1 MSCRP
6 LKQDRVGR
14 SRQTGVLPER
24 NVDLRMP
31 ADERPHDVA
40 VQTLVGEKSD
50 HDRTGRCARSRSR
63 NAMEAGWLRIR
74 PTASRSAASTPRM
87 YLSTSERWLR

>member
-14 SRQTGVLPER
+14 SRQTGLLRECK
-24 NVDLRMP
+24 VDLRTP

-40 VQTLVGEKSD
+40 VQVLIGEKSD
-50 HDRTGRCARSRSR
+50 HDRTGRRARSRSR

>member
-6 LKQDRVGR
+6 LEQDGVGR
-14 SRQTGVLPER
+14 SRQTGILGER

-31 ADERPHDVA
+31 ADERPHDVT
-40 VQTLVGEKSD
+40 VQVLVGEKSD
-50 HDRTGRCARSRSR
+50 HDRTERRARSRSR
-63 NAMEAGWLRIR
+63 NAMEAGWLRLC
-74 PTASRSAASTPRM
+74 PMASRSAASTPRM